1 MAGVPRK
8 LIVANLVG
16 AFAATA
22 LAAGTASAR
31 AASAQACGASQYSL
45 KLQALTGRTGAAD
58 LLVRVAAASPC
69 PVPQALAE
77 LHVVTAGRRIDL
89 ANLAAPG
96 GLADVRVGRIA
107 RLGLVRA
114 QVKPQPGVTLTA
126 MTRALFRPDLA
137 VRRVRA
143 PNHALVGRPLSIPV
157 VVRQQT
163 RDVAA
168 TATITVSAGATVVG
182 TTSVRIA
189 PRRGATVRIPITLP
203 AVGTNRLA
211 VSVASDLPETAVG
224 NNRRRIAIEGTQ
236 FELDPARVVVPSFAG
251 YGGQFNHNVYAAIS
265 RAAGVSDANVGDME
279 RKVRALHPQFSR
291 IFFHPAAFNDP
302 DQMQSFVRAVLLA
315 QSTGTILN
323 VTWQGG
329 TLSAANGTVQKFG
342 ALLTDLVRN
351 RGVTALRWVTL
362 QNEPNRTRM
371 TPEQYEAQYRALDPH
386 IQSIRGQVKF
396 MGGDLVRGPDSGG
409 SNQQVWLQYMATHMA
424 DILDAYSIHVF
435 WDYSD
440 TQKLQDRLTEVRA
453 IVDTLPPSGR
463 KPLYVSE
470 YGVRGLRTFNGAPTL
485 DPGVWTDG
493 TPITQT
499 NVCAFQH
506 AWFDL
511 LASRL
516 GYVGTSKWD
525 AYFGRYDNSEQAYWM
540 IGRPQDSWP
549 LYPTYQLMQM
559 ITTHVLRG
567 SKVVDVGTLPQ
578 TSQLVAAYV
587 NPNGRRVVVGLDT
600 AGAQLNDASGV
611 PVSYTI
617 GGFGPRAKLELVV
630 WNGSG
635 DGAAHTA
642 GDVTAD
648 GAGVASVSIPQQAV
662 FVLAPPTER

>member
-1 MAGVPRK
+1 MEAKV
-8 LIVANLVG
+8 VALQPQLV
-16 AFAATA
+16 
-22 LAAGTASAR
+22 
-31 AASAQACGASQYSL
+31 
-45 KLQALTGRTGAAD
+45 
-58 LLVRVAAASPC
+58 
-69 PVPQALAE
+69 
-77 LHVVTAGRRIDL
+77 
-89 ANLAAPG
+89 
-96 GLADVRVGRIA
+96 
-107 RLGLVRA
+107 
-114 QVKPQPGVTLTA
+114 
-126 MTRALFRPDLA
+126 
-137 VRRVRA
+137 
-143 PNHALVGRPLSIPV
+143 
-157 VVRQQT
+157 
-163 RDVAA
+163 
-168 TATITVSAGATVVG
+168 
-182 TTSVRIA
+182 
-189 PRRGATVRIPITLP
+189 
-203 AVGTNRLA
+203 
-211 VSVASDLPETAVG
+211 
-224 NNRRRIAIEGTQ
+224 
-236 FELDPARVVVPSFAG
+236 
-251 YGGQFNHNVYAAIS
+251 
-265 RAAGVSDANVGDME
+265 
-279 RKVRALHPQFSR
+279 R
-291 IFFHPAAFNDP
+291 IFFNRNAYADA
-302 DQMQSFVRAVLLA
+302 DLMQSFVRTVQLA
-315 QSTGTILN
+315 QRAGAIVNVTYAGGGESDPTGTMAQFAGVL
-323 VTWQGG
+323 VD
-329 TLSAANGTVQKFG
+329 LVQKRR
-342 ALLTDLVRN
+342 LTNV
-351 RGVTALRWVTL
+351 RWVTIE
-362 QNEPNRTRM
+362 NEPNSSRITLAG
-371 TPEQYEAQYRALDPH
+371 YEALYRALDRDLAAAGLR
-386 IQSIRGQVKF
+386 QQIRF
-396 MGGDLVRGPDSGG
+396 MGGDLVEAPSPLGQRQADWF
-409 SNQQVWLQYMATHMA
+409 NYMATHMG
-424 DILDAYSIHVF
+424 DLLDAYSIHVF

-578 TSQLVAAYV
+578 TNQLVAAYV